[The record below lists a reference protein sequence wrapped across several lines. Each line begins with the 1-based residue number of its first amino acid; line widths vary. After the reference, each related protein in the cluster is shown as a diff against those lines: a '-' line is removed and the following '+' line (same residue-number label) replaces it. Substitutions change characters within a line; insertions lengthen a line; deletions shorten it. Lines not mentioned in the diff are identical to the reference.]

1 MSEETEK
8 FKRFSRRAFVLGGI
22 QAGIFGGLAARLG
35 YLQIAQE
42 EKFKTL
48 SDQNRIGHRLLN
60 AERGLIVDRFGVP
73 LAINS
78 QNFRAFLVPEHID
91 NLDMFFTRIRG
102 YIPLSQFEEDEI
114 RLTIS
119 KQRRFTP
126 VLVKE
131 GLSWEQVA
139 QLEFNIPEL
148 PGLFIDEGEVR
159 HYPLGLSTAHVVGYV
174 GKVNEAELT
183 DDPIMRLPGFRIG
196 KSGVE
201 HQYDLTL
208 RGTAGA
214 VQSEVNA
221 IGREVRELNIEEGA
235 QGDRVGLTL
244 DAELQ
249 IYCQEVLAREK
260 SASCVVMDADTGAV
274 YAMASSPSFD
284 PNLFTTGITAE
295 QYIELESTPGAPFTN
310 KTIAGAYPPGSTFKM
325 ITALAALENK
335 AINRNFSV
343 TCKGYHD
350 VGNQRFHCWKRSGH
364 GRIDLISSLQ
374 QSCDIFYYE
383 IAEKLGIEKLAEM
396 ARRFGLGDKTGID
409 LPGERGGLVPDKNWK
424 RGHFG
429 TKWRPGETVNASI
442 GQGYL
447 QTTPLQLAVM
457 TARLV
462 NGGLAVEPH
471 ITAQNHV
478 IPKKIDVKKT
488 HLDLIMRG
496 MNSVTMTEKG
506 TAKDSRIGI
515 VGQEMGGKTGT
526 AQVKRITRAQREA
539 GIKNEELPW
548 KHRHHALFV
557 AYAPIKKPK
566 YVCSVVV
573 EHGVSGSSAAAPLAR
588 DIMKM
593 AQKRDPASKAPNED
607 GGAG

>member
-1 MSEETEK
+1 MKRRKSLNDFPAAPLCLAG
-8 FKRFSRRAFVLGGI
+8 FKPAF
-22 QAGIFGGLAARLG
+22 FGGLAARLG

-396 ARRFGLGDKTGID
+396 ARRLGLGDKTGID